1 MFRAEAGSRHSGIV
15 GCLVEHR
22 RAANNTQTIPFTAT
36 TRTKTAMRIALLH
49 TIESNRAVF
58 AAAAD
63 ALGLPPA
70 SLTHDVRADLR
81 EAVDAAG
88 GGTPEIEVRTRECLV
103 RLSVDAQAVLVTCA
117 TLGPIVDALS
127 PVGVPVIRADA
138 ALAQAAARAGS
149 AIVVLC
155 AAGGALAANQRLFES
170 CAGATGA
177 SVAVVHVPEV
187 WAAFTAGD
195 MQGAYA
201 ATARAADVAYSRG
214 ADVVAFAHPW
224 MAPAK
229 ALVTQGRLPL
239 DSAAAALQAVIH
251 ARGDSNA

>member
-1 MFRAEAGSRHSGIV
+1 MFRAEAGSGNSGIV
-15 GCLVEHR
+15 GCLVAHGL
-22 RAANNTQTIPFTAT
+22 AANNTETIPLNT
-36 TRTKTAMRIALLH
+36 TMRTEPAMRIALLH

-63 ALGLPPA
+63 ALGLAPA

-88 GGTPEIEVRTRECLV
+88 GATPEIEARTRACLT

-117 TLGPIVDALS
+117 TLGPIVDAL
-127 PVGVPVIRADA
+127 PAVGVPVIRADA

-155 AAGGALAANQRLFES
+155 AAGGALAANRRLFES

-177 SVAVVHVPEV
+177 TVEVVHVPQV
-187 WAAFTAGD
+187 WATFTAGD

-201 ATARAADVAYSRG
+201 ATASAADLAYSRG

-229 ALVTQGRLPL
+229 ALVTQGRAPL
-239 DSAAAALQAVIH
+239 DSAVAALQAVIP